1 MKQKTNNPAKT
12 TVRILAV
19 LAAIAATVSCSSTR
33 NIPEDDQLYVGLKKI
48 EYSNYERNDHFYS
61 TQEEVEAALATAPNG
76 ALFGSSYYR
85 TPPYRLWI
93 WNAFTKSE
101 SRLGQWIAKNFGKTP
116 VLMSWVN
123 PSLRAQVA
131 RELLVSRGYFGAN
144 VDYKIIEQSNPRK
157 AKIGYTVNLGHL
169 STIDSLC
176 YLNFPDGA
184 QQLIDSTQT
193 QALIHN
199 GDPFDV
205 SQLDAE
211 RTRLSTL
218 LRNNGYFY
226 YQSGYASYLADTTT
240 VPGRALVHLQYADS
254 LPAQVGRKWHIGH
267 IDLQLRR
274 NYMQQLTDSIRRRR
288 FTVHYSGKRSPMRT
302 RVIMRDL
309 KLRPGQLYSY
319 DLHQQSVNKLTGM
332 GLFSRVDISF
342 TPRDTSALCDTL
354 DMTLNC
360 IFDKPYDFYV
370 ETNLVGKT
378 TGRIGPGITIG
389 FAKRNAFR
397 GGEKLSVNLKGSYE
411 WQTGHRIDGTSSKF
425 NSYEYGAD
433 ATLELPRL
441 LLPMWRR
448 KHWYENPSTVVKFSS
463 DIIKRS
469 GFFKRHIVSG
479 ELTYTMQ
486 PTATSVHQFS
496 PLILQYEYM
505 QDQTEKF
512 KEVLQQSPYLL
523 ISMADQFV
531 PKMRYTY
538 TYSSPT
544 NFRNP
549 IYWQTTVSE
558 ASNIL
563 SLGYLAAGKQW
574 SEKGKTMFKNPY
586 AQFLKIETDLRKTW
600 RTTEHSTLVGHV
612 NAGVIWSYGNA
623 TSSPYSEQ
631 FYVGG
636 ANSIRAFN
644 VRSIGPGSYHTD
656 KSNLSYMDQTGDIML
671 QANLEF
677 RPRLFGNLYG
687 AVFIDA
693 GNVWAMRDDG
703 YRTGAKFNFKN
714 ALKEMAL
721 GTGVGIRYD
730 LEFFVLRLDWGVGLH
745 VPYRKGFY
753 NMPSFGDSQSLHFAI
768 GYPF

>member
-1 MKQKTNNPAKT
+1 MKQKTNNPT
-12 TVRILAV
+12 RNIVRILAMFAV
-19 LAAIAATVSCSSTR
+19 FAATASCSSTR
-33 NIPEDDQLYVGLKKI
+33 NIPEDDQLYIGLKKI
-48 EYSNYERNDHFYS
+48 EYNNYERNDHFYS

-101 SRLGQWIAKNFGKTP
+101 SHLGQWIAKNFGKAP

-131 RELLVSRGYFGAN
+131 RELLVARGYFGAD
-144 VDYKIIEQSNPRK
+144 VSYKVIEQSNPRK

-176 YLNFPDGA
+176 YRNFPDDA
-184 QQLIDSTQT
+184 QQLIDSTQA

-226 YQSGYASYLADTTT
+226 YQPSYASYLADTTS

-274 NYMQQLTDSIRRRR
+274 NYMQQMTDSIRRRR

-370 ETNLVGKT
+370 ETSLVGKT
-378 TGRIGPGITIG
+378 TGRLGPGITIG

-411 WQTGHRIDGTSSKF
+411 WQTGHQADGTSSKF

-448 KHWYENPSTVVKFSS
+448 KRWYETPSTVIKFSS

-479 ELTYTMQ
+479 ELTYIRRNQQLLRDNERRRREPILAFQ
-486 PTATSVHQFS
+486 PQGYAEAVPGFLRNRTFAATA
-496 PLILQYEYM
+496 
-505 QDQTEKF
+505 D
-512 KEVLQQSPYLL
+512 
-523 ISMADQFV
+523 
-531 PKMRYTY
+531 
-538 TYSSPT
+538 
-544 NFRNP
+544 
-549 IYWQTTVSE
+549 
-558 ASNIL
+558 
-563 SLGYLAAGKQW
+563 
-574 SEKGKTMFKNPY
+574 
-586 AQFLKIETDLRKTW
+586 
-600 RTTEHSTLVGHV
+600 
-612 NAGVIWSYGNA
+612 
-623 TSSPYSEQ
+623 
-631 FYVGG
+631 
-636 ANSIRAFN
+636 
-644 VRSIGPGSYHTD
+644 VRSLCANHSDREHTD
-656 KSNLSYMDQTGDIML
+656 CDKRGLCQ
-671 QANLEF
+671 
-677 RPRLFGNLYG
+677 YG
-687 AVFIDA
+687 AATAAADKPIADTA
-693 GNVWAMRDDG
+693 GACTAQYSTVHS
-703 YRTGAKFNFKN
+703 
-714 ALKEMAL
+714 
-721 GTGVGIRYD
+721 VGII
-730 LEFFVLRLDWGVGLH
+730 
-745 VPYRKGFY
+745 PYPVDESKGE
-753 NMPSFGDSQSLHFAI
+753 HCCFAI
-768 GYPF
+768 RPSDS